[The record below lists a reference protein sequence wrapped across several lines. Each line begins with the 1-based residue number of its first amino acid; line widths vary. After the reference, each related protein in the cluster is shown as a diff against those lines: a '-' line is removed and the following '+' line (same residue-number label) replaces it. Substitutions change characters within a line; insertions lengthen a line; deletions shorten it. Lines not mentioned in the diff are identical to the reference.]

1 MRACAYSAATSSL
14 TKATI
19 FRSSSASS
27 QSEQTPQQT
36 NTAWRSGVLS
46 QPIREGGEAG
56 PPHRRQSGGETV
68 ALNDDGIAPSGN
80 KNEIGS

>member
-1 MRACAYSAATSSL
+1 MRACAYSAATGSL

-56 PPHRRQSGGETV
+56 PPHRRQSGGRNRRAE
-68 ALNDDGIAPSGN
+68 
-80 KNEIGS
+80 